1 MIRSMRATGGPALA
15 RSGIKYGFIQLPAGT
30 DDSAGGA
37 ETRMSG
43 DEDEDE
49 IEDEEDEDD
58 EEDMGSAP
66 NKKGK
71 AAVNEG
77 RRRRR
82 TRSKSWSRRACSR
95 KQCRKSSDSTCKLS
109 GTGELRAEGIRTDD
123 GKDVRAGDDADGD
136 WPRDEE
142 NGLVMRED
150 ENTAE
155 GAIHEEE
162 GEENEEAGEKE
173 DRLDATVADEKGD
186 PSRCSCCLQNSSSSY
201 KTRVSKRGLVSRKY
215 SRSSAARASE
225 EAYPCCLSIWKS
237 GWVF

>member
-1 MIRSMRATGGPALA
+1 
-15 RSGIKYGFIQLPAGT
+15 
-30 DDSAGGA
+30 
-37 ETRMSG
+37 MSG
-43 DEDEDE
+43 DEDEDEDEIEDE

-82 TRSKSWSRRACSR
+82 TRSKIWSRRACSR

-109 GTGELRAEGIRTDD
+109 RTGTKELRAEGIRTDD
-123 GKDVRAGDDADGD
+123 DGKNVRASDDADGD
-136 WPRDEE
+136 WPREEE

-162 GEENEEAGEKE
+162 EGEENEEAGEKE
-173 DRLDATVADEKGD
+173 DPMDATVADEKGD